1 LVLGLLMVQ
10 ASPGKKMT
18 REEYFDVYHE
28 MAVREMHRSGVPASI
43 TLAQGALESGD
54 GNSSLALKANNH
66 FGIKCHEDW
75 YGRKIYQDDDEKNEC
90 FRRYE
95 SVEDS
100 YRDHSDYLR
109 NKQRYAFLFELEVTD
124 YKAWAKGLKKAGY
137 ATNPSYAESL
147 IRIIEEFRLD
157 RYDTEAEPP
166 GGKSH
171 HRHPAK
177 PARDIGEINRVKYIV
192 ARRGDTYQRLTT
204 ELGKIEYELPRYNDA
219 GTEDSLAE
227 GQVVFIQPK
236 RNKAQAGTNTH
247 VFRQGETM
255 LSVSQ
260 KYAVKLERLYLLN
273 GLEPGSQPAPG
284 TRLQLR
290 KAIHGKAVA
299 PVPQTKEKINGGEEE
314 DEIKVDLN
322 FN

>member
-1 LVLGLLMVQ
+1 M
-10 ASPGKKMT
+10 
-18 REEYFDVYHE
+18 
-28 MAVREMHRSGVPASI
+28 
-43 TLAQGALESGD
+43 
-54 GNSSLALKANNH
+54 
-66 FGIKCHEDW
+66 
-75 YGRKIYQDDDEKNEC
+75 
-90 FRRYE
+90 
-95 SVEDS
+95 EDS

-166 GGKSH
+166 GGKTH
-171 HRHPAK
+171 HRHSAK
-177 PARDIGEINRVKYIV
+177 PTRDISEINRVKYVI
-192 ARRGDTYQRLTT
+192 ARRGDTYRSLTT
-204 ELGKIEYELPRYNDA
+204 EFGKIDYELPRYNDA
-219 GTEDSLAE
+219 GAEDSLSE

-236 RNKAQAGTNTH
+236 RNKAEAGTNTH
-247 VFRQGETM
+247 VFKPGETM

-273 GLEPGSQPAPG
+273 GMEPGSQPAPG

-290 KAIHGKAVA
+290 KAVHGKAMA
-299 PVPQTKEKINGGEEE
+299 PVPQSKEKINGGEEE

-322 FN
+322 LN